1 MPRSGAWTRSKP
13 TDGAVVV
20 VGGGI
25 IGAATSYALTH
36 HPKWTA
42 DDRLVLLE
50 AVELA
55 NGASG
60 KAGGLLSRDWH
71 SYPTDS
77 LGEASFKLHA
87 ELAQAHG
94 GGAEWGYRRLDVLS
108 VSLNP
113 SAKRKG
119 KAPPLS
125 WLGPAVT
132 KSSTLG
138 SKGDMAQV
146 HPRLL
151 TRKLV
156 EVRL

>member
-1 MPRSGAWTRSKP
+1 M
-13 TDGAVVV
+13 V

-42 DDRLVLLE
+42 GDSLVLLE

-77 LGEASFKLHA
+77 LGEASFALHA
-87 ELAQAHG
+87 KLAEEHG
-94 GGAEWGYRRLDVLS
+94 GGIEWGYRRLDVLS

-119 KAPPLS
+119 KVPLS

-138 SKGDMAQV
+138 TKADMAQV

-151 TRKLV
+151 THKLV
-156 EVRL
+156 EVRSHALRSC